1 MNSAIA
7 HHQPVPEQCLSPWPT
22 SPVVLL
28 SKIPY
33 GNPFEPAVLDLFPTA
48 LWASPTSSPVGQYE
62 KMKHPP
68 LSVSTT
74 QQQWKHWG
82 AINIIFN
89 PNSKQCAIRLGRKL
103 TPFQLKLRKPLSHW
117 NVHPRQ
123 PMRSLKDTQE
133 VDIQA
138 HVPRWGI
145 LQSQEISLESSLFS
159 TLLNAVRTPAFFKE
173 TLATTNTYAPTT
185 VLKSPWKVFPEHF
198 WRQTVYCWNSSFCHH
213 FLTWLSSLP
222 DGWPLV
228 FSSHLIATGSEDKE
242 ITYVFQNWGLH
253 QENSAFVK

>member
-1 MNSAIA
+1 MKTLGCDQ
-7 HHQPVPEQCLSPWPT
+7 HYFQPKFKTVRYTPGK
-22 SPVVLL
+22 
-28 SKIPY
+28 KI
-33 GNPFEPAVLDLFPTA
+33 NTIPAET
-48 LWASPTSSPVGQYE
+48 E
-62 KMKHPP
+62 E
-68 LSVSTT
+68 TT
-74 QQQWKHWG
+74 Q
-82 AINIIFN
+82 
-89 PNSKQCAIRLGRKL
+89 
-103 TPFQLKLRKPLSHW
+103 SHW

-123 PMRSLKDTQE
+123 PMRTLKDTQE